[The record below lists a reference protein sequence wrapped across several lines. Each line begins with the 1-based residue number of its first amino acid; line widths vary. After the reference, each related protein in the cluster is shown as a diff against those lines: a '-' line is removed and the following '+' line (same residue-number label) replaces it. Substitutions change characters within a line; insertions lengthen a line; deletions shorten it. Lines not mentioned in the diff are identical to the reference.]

1 MLNIRALL
9 KCKYIIFRYNS
20 TFFAHIIKA
29 DKGGI
34 MDDKFLCGM
43 LLGVIGG
50 AVIATNSAKARQM
63 VKDGQTQ
70 VKEKMEEVS
79 SSSKKQQ

>member
-1 MLNIRALL
+1 
-9 KCKYIIFRYNS
+9 
-20 TFFAHIIKA
+20 
-29 DKGGI
+29 

-63 VKDGQTQ
+63 VKDGQQ
-70 VKEKMEEVS
+70 QIKEKVDQIS
-79 SSSKKQQ
+79 NDVDKKTNKQ